1 VSATVVLD
9 GDADA
14 VAAIVAAIGTAPLVA
29 FDLEFLSQD
38 RLVPTL
44 CLVQIAWLEH
54 ASLDAAPGSIDASP
68 PAIAPAAA
76 PVVRLI
82 DPLAVDVAP
91 VIRALAAHPCVVAHA
106 PRQDLAILSARFG
119 VAMPAIID
127 TQVMAAFAGIGDQVG
142 FAALANELLGLRLG
156 KELQWTD
163 WAARPLSDAQLV
175 YADADVR
182 HLPALYGKL
191 AGRLGDR
198 LAWARAESAVVAADA
213 VAAAAVTPETAW
225 RHVGGL
231 RGLDAATLAAV
242 IELAAWRQ
250 RVCIEL
256 DRPLGQVLNDKLI
269 LDLARQRPSGAA
281 AIRNLKGMPG
291 LARQRA
297 GELAEALAAAR
308 PGAVA
313 AIPAGRA
320 PSQRAQRWS
329 EMLIS
334 IVQLVAEQTHVAAR
348 LLATRADAEEF
359 ARTVDERGM
368 TAVAALPAMTSWR
381 RDVIGRAWA
390 GWLTGELVL
399 AGDVTAPHGV
409 RLVPRGRYDQ
419 PTQ

>member
-1 VSATVVLD
+1 MNTTVVAG

-14 VAAIVAAIGTAPLVA
+14 IAAIIASIGAAPLVA

-54 ASLDAAPGSIDASP
+54 VRLDAPPGAIVSTP
-68 PAIAPAAA
+68 PE
-76 PVVRLI
+76 VRLI

-91 VIRALAAHPCVVAHA
+91 LVRALAAHPCVVAHA
-106 PRQDLAILSARFG
+106 PRQDLAILAARFG
-119 VAMPAIID
+119 VAMPAIVD
-127 TQVMAAFAGIGDQVG
+127 TQVMAAFAGIGDQIG
-142 FAALANELLGLRLG
+142 FAALANELLGLTLG

-163 WAARPLSDAQLV
+163 WAARPLSDAQLA

-182 HLPALYGKL
+182 HLPAIYAKL
-191 AGRLGDR
+191 AARLGDR
-198 LAWARAESAVVAADA
+198 LSWARAESAVVAADA
-213 VAAAAVTPETAW
+213 VGAAGVTPETAW

-250 RVCIEL
+250 RACIEL
-256 DRPLGQVLNDKLI
+256 DRPLGQVLHDKL
-269 LDLARQRPSGAA
+269 LLELARQRPSSPA
-281 AIRNLKGMPG
+281 AIRATKGMSG

-297 GELAEALAAAR
+297 DEIAAALAAAR
-308 PGAVA
+308 PGAVPTMA
-313 AIPAGRA
+313 ASRS

-329 EMLIS
+329 EMLLA
-334 IVQLVAEQTHVAAR
+334 IVQLVAEGSGVAAR

-359 ARTVDERGM
+359 ARTVDERGLA
-368 TAVAALPAMTSWR
+368 AVAALPAMSGWR
-381 RDVIGRAWA
+381 RDVLGRAWS

-399 AGDVTAPHGV
+399 VGDLDAPHGV
-409 RLVPRGRYDQ
+409 RLLPR
-419 PTQ
+419 